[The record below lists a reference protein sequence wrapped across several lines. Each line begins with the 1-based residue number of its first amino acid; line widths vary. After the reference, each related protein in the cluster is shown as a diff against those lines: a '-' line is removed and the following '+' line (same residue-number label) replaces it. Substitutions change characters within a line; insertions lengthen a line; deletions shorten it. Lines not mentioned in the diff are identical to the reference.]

1 MTTAGYDGSI
11 RIDTSIDSKSFNAGV
26 SKIGAALKG
35 IGKVL
40 AIGLSAA
47 ATGVALI
54 GVALIGLSFVAIRLG
69 KEIWKVMEDV
79 FTAGS
84 AGGKQITQIKDAF
97 EGLKSALAV
106 AFLPLL
112 TAAMP
117 VIMTVVD
124 WLTRMLN
131 IVARIIGGL
140 TGQAAVL
147 QYVAGS
153 AKSAASSTGSM
164 AKNTDKANK
173 AAKGALAAFDELN
186 VLQRKNEEEDMAG
199 VGGGAGNGMQ
209 TIEMPSIDVKAW
221 WDQTWANIKQWFADA
236 WEDIKQWFADAWEWI
251 KTDGVE
257 WATGIVNSII
267 EFFKNGW
274 ETNKQLAKDAW
285 EKIKEVW
292 GVVSAWFD
300 ENVIQPVLNFFKNGW
315 ETNKQIFNDAV
326 AFLKDGW
333 ETNKQKFI
341 DAWQAVIDFFK
352 SGWEDNKQRA
362 IDAWENIKTAWNNV
376 SVWFK
381 TNVLDPVG
389 NFFKEGFE
397 GNKQRAIDAWE
408 GIKEIWKKAGEW
420 FTTNVTDP
428 IKEGFK
434 TSLDWIKEKWETI
447 FGGVKDFTKNIV
459 NTIIDFINSMISAVA
474 SGINGIIGGLNSIK
488 VTIPKW
494 VPVFGGESWGMNIP
508 TVTTP
513 QIPRLATG
521 AVIPPHAE
529 FLAMLGDQRYGKNIE
544 APAALFQQMLDE
556 AVARGGGSDEITIR
570 FEGSLGELVRILK
583 PVIKKENKRVGTSL
597 IKGSEM
603 A

>member
-26 SKIGAALKG
+26 SKIGGALKG
-35 IGKVL
+35 MGRALSSSLAAAAVSVMSIGL
-40 AIGLSAA
+40 AIG
-47 ATGVALI
+47 
-54 GVALIGLSFVAIRLG
+54 GLSIAVIGIG
-69 KEIWKVMEDV
+69 KAIWKSMEDV

-153 AKSAASSTGSM
+153 AKSAAGSTGSM
-164 AKNTDKANK
+164 AKNTEKANK

-199 VGGGAGNGMQ
+199 GGGGALGNGMQ
-209 TIEMPSIDVKAW
+209 TIQMPSIDVKAW
-221 WDQTWANIKQWFADA
+221 WDQTWANIKQWFVDA

-251 KTDGVE
+251 KTDGAD
-257 WATGIVNSII
+257 WAAGVVNSII

-341 DAWQAVIDFFK
+341 DAWQTVIDFFK

-362 IDAWENIKTAWNNV
+362 KDAWEKIKTAWNNV
-376 SVWFK
+376 GVWFK
-381 TNVLDPVG
+381 TNVLDPIG

-408 GIKEIWKKAGEW
+408 KIKTVWKKAGEW
-420 FTTNVTDP
+420 FTINVIDP

-434 TSLDWIKEKWETI
+434 TALDWIKEKWETI
-447 FGGVKDFTKNIV
+447 FGDVKDFTKNTI
-459 NTIIDFINSMISAVA
+459 NTIIDFINGMIRAVA

-494 VPVFGGESWGMNIP
+494 VPVFGGESWGINVP
-508 TVTTP
+508 TVAAP

-529 FLAMLGDQRYGKNIE
+529 FLAMLGDQRSGRNLE
-544 APAALFQQMLDE
+544 APEGLIRQIIREEMGNLEGNFTFEFAGNLGALVRELKPHI
-556 AVARGGGSDEITIR
+556 ARENIRMGGSLIT
-570 FEGSLGELVRILK
+570 V
-583 PVIKKENKRVGTSL
+583 
-597 IKGSEM
+597 KGRTT
-603 A
+603 